1 MLTGSRWLGV
11 IAAALVFAALIAPS
25 AFAADRVALVIGNG
39 AYAHATQL
47 PNPPND
53 AADMAKALRDIGFDV
68 VDGIDVD
75 RRAMEE
81 RIRAFADRLGSAKV
95 ALFFYA
101 GHGMQVAGKN
111 FLIPIDAKLQK
122 PGDLAFDAV
131 DVQVV
136 LAQMEAAQRVNLVFL
151 DACRDNPL
159 ARSFASTL
167 GSASRSASVGRGL
180 ASIQSA
186 VGTMIAFATQP
197 DAVALD
203 GGGRNSPFTAALLN
217 HIREPGIDIAVT
229 MRRVRV
235 DVLAATNQQQVPWDH
250 SSLTDAVVLV
260 PGERQVAT
268 APVVT
273 PPAPPSPPPS
283 SSAPQQQRPAVATR
297 SEPPPHLVR
306 PPRPSAVGENC
317 ATLRGAT
324 GTDRYCASSM
334 LAPQFG
340 NDYGVSHLF
349 SNSLGEA
356 WVEGRPGHGV
366 GEWVT
371 IDFPELRQVRAI
383 IVRNGY
389 QKNADIFRKNGR
401 VRRLRMVFS
410 QGETQVVTLQD
421 GMDLQTLQLDRP
433 VRAYWVQFVIE
444 DVYPGSTYTDTA
456 LTKLFVT
463 SDPAQ

>member
-1 MLTGSRWLGV
+1 MPVCSGWHRLMVCLLG
-11 IAAALVFAALIAPS
+11 AAAVLADPLAAQ
-25 AFAADRVALVIGNG
+25 AAERVALVLGNG
-39 AYAHATQL
+39 SYAHATRL

-68 VDGIDVD
+68 VDGADLD
-75 RRAMEE
+75 RRGMEE
-81 RIRAFADRLGSAKV
+81 RIRAFGDRLGDAKV

-101 GHGMQVAGKN
+101 GHGMQVGGKN
-111 FLIPIDAKLQK
+111 YLIPTDAKLQK
-122 PGDLAFDAV
+122 PGDLAFDAI

-136 LAQMEAAQRVNLVFL
+136 LAQMEAQQRVNLVFL

-203 GGGRNSPFTAALLN
+203 GGGRNSPFTSALLK
-217 HIREPGIDIAVT
+217 HIREPGVDIAVT
-229 MRRVRV
+229 MRRVRT

-268 APVVT
+268 APTAPTVT
-273 PPAPPSPPPS
+273 PAPPSPP
-283 SSAPQQQRPAVATR
+283 PQQQRPAVATR
-297 SEPPPHLVR
+297 SEPPPALVR

-349 SNSLGEA
+349 SNSLSEA

-401 VRRLRMVFS
+401 VRRLRLVFS
-410 QGETQVVTLQD
+410 QGETHVVTLQD
-421 GMDLQTLQLDRP
+421 GMDLQTLQLERP

>member
-1 MLTGSRWLGV
+1 MHTCSGWCRV
-11 IAAALVFAALIAPS
+11 IAGLLGAAIVLACPAIVQ
-25 AFAADRVALVIGNG
+25 AADRVALVIGNG
-39 AYAHATQL
+39 AYVNATQL

-68 VDGIDVD
+68 VEGIDLD
-75 RRAMEE
+75 RRGMEE
-81 RIRAFADRLGSAKV
+81 RIREFGDRVAAAKV

-101 GHGMQVAGKN
+101 GHGLQVAGKN
-111 FLIPIDAKLQK
+111 YLVPVNAKLER
-122 PGDLAFDAV
+122 PGHLDLEAL

-136 LAQMEAAQRVNLVFL
+136 LAQMEAQQRVNLVFL

-159 ARSFASTL
+159 ARSLASSL
-167 GSASRSASVGRGL
+167 GATRSAAVGRGL

-203 GGGRNSPFTAALLN
+203 GRGRNSPFTAALIK
-217 HIREPGIDIAVT
+217 HIREPGVDIAVT
-229 MRRVRV
+229 MRKVRT

-260 PGERQVAT
+260 PGERQVAP
-268 APVVT
+268 APPVAPP
-273 PPAPPSPPPS
+273 PPAP
-283 SSAPQQQRPAVATR
+283 ARPAVAMR
-297 SEPPPHLVR
+297 SEPPPR
-306 PPRPSAVGENC
+306 APRPTTPGENC

-324 GTDRYCASSM
+324 GTDRYCASSV

-340 NDYGVSHLF
+340 NDYGVRHLF
-349 SNSLGEA
+349 SNSLSEA
-356 WVEGRPGHGV
+356 WVEGRPGNGL

-371 IDFPELRQVRAI
+371 IDFPELRLVRAI

-389 QKNADIFRKNGR
+389 QKNGDIFRKNGR

-410 QGETQVVTLQD
+410 QGETQTVTLQD
-421 GMDLQTLQLDRP
+421 GMDLQTIQLERP
-433 VRAYWVQFVIE
+433 VRAYWVQFVID
-444 DVYPGSTYTDTA
+444 DVFPGSTYTDTA

-463 SDPAQ
+463 SEPAPQ

>member
-1 MLTGSRWLGV
+1 MGVSSGSHRV
-11 IAAALVFAALIAPS
+11 IAGLLGAALILAGT
-25 AFAADRVALVIGNG
+25 FAAQAAERVALVLGNG

-53 AADMAKALRDIGFDV
+53 AADMARALRDIGFDV
-68 VDGIDVD
+68 VDGTDLD
-75 RRAMEE
+75 RRGMEE
-81 RIRAFADRLGSAKV
+81 RIRAFGDRLGGAKV

-101 GHGMQVAGKN
+101 GHGMQVGGKN
-111 FLIPIDAKLQK
+111 YLVPTDAKLQK
-122 PGDLAFDAV
+122 PGDLAFDAI

-136 LAQMEAAQRVNLVFL
+136 MAQMEAQQRVNLVFL

-167 GSASRSASVGRGL
+167 GATRSAAVGRGL

-186 VGTMIAFATQP
+186 VGTMSAFATQP
-197 DAVALD
+197 DAVARD
-203 GGGRNSPFTAALLN
+203 GDGRNSPFTTALLK
-217 HIREPGIDIAVT
+217 HIREPGVDIAVT
-229 MRRVRV
+229 MRRVRT

-260 PGERQVAT
+260 PGERQVAPT
-268 APVVT
+268 APAVT
-273 PPAPPSPPPS
+273 PPPSPP
-283 SSAPQQQRPAVATR
+283 RPAVAMR
-297 SEPPPHLVR
+297 SEPPPR
-306 PPRPSAVGENC
+306 TPRPSAAGENC

-324 GTDRYCASSM
+324 GTDRYCASSV

-340 NDYGVSHLF
+340 NEYGVRHLF
-349 SNSLGEA
+349 SNSLSEA
-356 WVEGRPGHGV
+356 WVEGRGGHGL

-371 IDFPELRQVRAI
+371 IDFPELRLVRAI

-389 QKNADIFRKNGR
+389 QKNPDIFRKNGR

-410 QGETQVVTLQD
+410 QGETQAVTLQD
-421 GMDLQTLQLDRP
+421 GMDLQTIALELP
-433 VRAYWVQFVIE
+433 VRAYWVQFVID
-444 DVYPGSTYTDTA
+444 DVFPGSTYTDTA

-463 SDPAQ
+463 SEPAP